1 MSSKDGRITIL
12 LRQDQRE
19 WVDRHKGQLIGKLLR
34 EGLDYMIGQ
43 YDEQAYQK
51 RMEEAN
57 AMLTKNGKKRKKK
70 KIRH

>member
-12 LRQDQRE
+12 LRQDQRA
-19 WVDRHKGQLIGKLLR
+19 WVDRHTGQLIGKLLR

-57 AMLTKNGKKRKKK
+57 AMLTKNGKKRKK
-70 KIRH
+70 IRH